1 MNWEAVGAISQIV
14 GAVLVGVTLIYLAVE
29 TPTEHICAEIVHVP
43 GHQHFDGFHYG
54 GLGYPLRSRAVAHKS
69 PGRARRTFS

>member
-14 GAVLVGVTLIYLAVE
+14 GAVLVGITLVYLVRSA
-29 TPTEHICAEIVHVP
+29 PTKHICAEIVHVP
-43 GHQHFDGFHYG
+43 GHQHFDEFHHG

-69 PGRARRTFS
+69 PGGAR